1 MNNYSSLGDKDLRP
15 EYPRAVLPLCDGVV
29 VAGGEPHAEEV
40 DAVAGEDE
48 DQDDQQDGHLDREER
63 KRVLFAFSKFLK
75 VTNEV
80 SSPI

>member
-1 MNNYSSLGDKDLRP
+1 MNNYSSLCDEDLRP

-48 DQDDQQDGHLDREER
+48 DKDDQQDGHLDWGKEKE
-63 KRVLFAFSKFLK
+63 LFFSPSF
-75 VTNEV
+75 
-80 SSPI
+80 